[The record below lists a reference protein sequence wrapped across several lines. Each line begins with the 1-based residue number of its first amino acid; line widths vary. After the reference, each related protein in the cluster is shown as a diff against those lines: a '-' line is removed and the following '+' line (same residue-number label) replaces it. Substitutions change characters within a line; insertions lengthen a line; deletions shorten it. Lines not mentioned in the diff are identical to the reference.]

1 MLGVDS
7 EVSHISRHRCEL
19 AGLLSHVLVSFPVV
33 LLKHSKIGNLRE
45 EGLLLVHP
53 RGQSIAAQE
62 SRQQEFEAA
71 GHIAS
76 TSRTQRRMN

>member
-19 AGLLSHVLVSFPVV
+19 ASLLSHVLVSFPVV
-33 LLKHSKIGNLRE
+33 LLKHPKTGNLRE

-53 RGQSIAAQE
+53 RGQSIVAQE
-62 SRQQEFEAA
+62 SRQLGSLKQLVTLRAQA
-71 GHIAS
+71 G
-76 TSRTQRRMN
+76 RREG